1 MFRAFLGCAQS
12 YFIRGMTAD
21 TFCQGMFV
29 LRALYFGT
37 AAAKANY
44 ALQIKT
50 LVLAARLK
58 LGPVP
63 VIFGECG
70 IPMDI
75 K

>member
-1 MFRAFLGCAQS
+1 
-12 YFIRGMTAD
+12 
-21 TFCQGMFV
+21 MFV

-70 IPMDI
+70 VPMDI